1 MIKTQNLGNL
11 KTIITLDPLESE
23 LIQQLKTRGLQL
35 IEYSE
40 VLAAGEKQLQKYA
53 DVKGDD
59 VFTFSY
65 TSGTTDIP
73 KGAMISHKNLVCIQ
87 SGSLDT
93 SARVFHE
100 DIYFSYLPLPHIF
113 ERFALYTVIS
123 VGATVCFASGD
134 IRKIKDDL
142 AIVKPTIFCGVPR
155 VFNRFYQAM

>member
-65 TSGTTDIP
+65 TSGTTGQSSQGHLP
-73 KGAMISHKNLVCIQ
+73 AAISRY
-87 SGSLDT
+87 SFEF
-93 SARVFHE
+93 A
-100 DIYFSYLPLPHIF
+100 FSI
-113 ERFALYTVIS
+113 
-123 VGATVCFASGD
+123 C
-134 IRKIKDDL
+134 
-142 AIVKPTIFCGVPR
+142 AILLIWL
-155 VFNRFYQAM
+155 